1 MEGGAT
7 DACNGARRA
16 VEVGGLSERLRLLV
30 VTGTRADF
38 GLWLPVLQAAD
49 RTESVEVQLLVTAM
63 HLDPRFGSTVGE
75 VRRAG
80 YSIAAEVP
88 STPAGDSRADMA
100 VAIGDALRGMA
111 LVLAGE
117 RPDWLLVL
125 GDRGEQ
131 LAAALAAL
139 HIGIAV
145 AHLHGG
151 EVTRGAVDDTVRDLV
166 TRIAHLHLVATAEA
180 GERLS
185 AMGEEAWRIHRVGAP
200 GLDQLAAEAASD
212 LAELRRRHGL
222 PAGDPYLL
230 VVQHPETVGEER
242 ALPDLEATLSAV
254 EQTGLATL
262 VVYPNADAGGR
273 AMVERLGTAGPG
285 VRTVPSLP
293 RGDYAT
299 LLAGAAAVVG
309 NSSSG
314 IIEAPLLGVPAVNV
328 GRRQEGRTRGDNVI
342 DVPADATAIAD
353 AIRRA
358 IQPAFREGLSRTSP
372 YGDGRAGER
381 VIERLLATP
390 RDERLLTKRIG
401 KLDGLG
407 R

>member
-1 MEGGAT
+1 M
-7 DACNGARRA
+7 
-16 VEVGGLSERLRLLV
+16 SERLRLLV

-38 GLWLPVLQAAD
+38 GLWLPVLEVAN
-49 RTESVEVQLLVTAM
+49 RTPGVEAQLLVTAM
-63 HLDPRFGSTVGE
+63 HLDRRFGSTVAE

-80 YSIAAEVP
+80 HPIAAEVP

-100 VAIGDALRGMA
+100 VAIGEALRGMA
-111 LVLAGE
+111 PVLAGE

-139 HIGIAV
+139 HSGVAV

-151 EVTRGAVDDTVRDLV
+151 EVTRGVVDDTVRDLL

-180 GERLS
+180 GARLS

-200 GLDQLAAEAASD
+200 GLDRLASEAAGD
-212 LAELRRRHGL
+212 LAELQRRHGL
-222 PAGDPYLL
+222 PKGDPYLL
-230 VVQHPETVGEER
+230 VVQHPETVGEDR
-242 ALPDLEATLSAV
+242 ALTDLEATLSAV
-254 EQTGLATL
+254 EKTGLAAL
-262 VVYPNADAGGR
+262 AVYPNADAGGR
-273 AMVERLGTAGPG
+273 AIAERLRALGPG

-299 LLAGAAAVVG
+299 LLAGAAALVG

-314 IIEAPLLGVPAVNV
+314 IIEAPLLGIPAVNV
-328 GRRQEGRTRGDNVI
+328 GRRQEGRIRGDNVI

-358 IQPAFREGLSRTSP
+358 TQPAFREGLSRTSP
-372 YGDGRAGER
+372 YGEGRAGER
-381 VIERLLATP
+381 VVNLLRETPRNQRLLS
-390 RDERLLTKRIG
+390 KRVG
-401 KLDGLG
+401 EPGGVG

>member
-1 MEGGAT
+1 MT
-7 DACNGARRA
+7 DA
-16 VEVGGLSERLRLLV
+16 VQLLA

-38 GLWLPVLQAAD
+38 GLWLPVLEAAS
-49 RTESVEVQLLVTAM
+49 RRPGVEARLLVTAM
-63 HLDPRFGSTVGE
+63 HLDPRFGSTVEE

-80 YSIAAEVP
+80 YRIAAEVP
-88 STPAGDSRADMA
+88 STPAGDSRAEMA
-100 VAIGDALRGMA
+100 VAIGEALRGMA
-111 LVLAGE
+111 PVVAE
-117 RPDWLLVL
+117 ARPDWLLVL

-139 HIGIAV
+139 HSGVAV

-166 TRIAHLHLVATAEA
+166 TRIAHLHLVATGDAA
-180 GERLS
+180 GRLI

-200 GLDQLAAEAASD
+200 GLDRLPGESAGD

-242 ALPDLEATLSAV
+242 AVPDLEATLSAL
-254 EQTGLATL
+254 EQVGIPAL

-273 AMVERLGTAGPG
+273 AMLERLRAVTPAL
-285 VRTVPSLP
+285 RTVPSLP
-293 RGDYAT
+293 RGEYAT
-299 LLAGAAAVVG
+299 LLAGAAALVG

-342 DVPADATAIAD
+342 DVPADPGAIAD
-353 AIRRA
+353 AIRQA
-358 IQPAFREGLSRTSP
+358 IQPGFRERLSRSSP

-381 VIERLLATP
+381 VVELLLTTD
-390 RDERLLTKRIG
+390 RDERLLAKRLG
-401 KLDGLG
+401 EPDGGG